1 MYVHLCAGQKI
12 YYSIGKLVRGSE
24 QSPIK
29 KALIKY
35 GMMGKYAWEKPLPN
49 NWRDWDEWSIREF
62 ISGLFTADGH
72 IGAHPNRGVERY
84 RFNLASTSYQLL

>member
-1 MYVHLCAGQKI
+1 MAFLLGFLCGDGCYSPGVKGEVHFSCADPSLVKYLEEYTKKFGMYVHLCAGQKI

-35 GMMGKYAWEKPLPN
+35 DMMGKYAW
-49 NWRDWDEWSIREF
+49 
-62 ISGLFTADGH
+62 
-72 IGAHPNRGVERY
+72 
-84 RFNLASTSYQLL
+84 